1 MEAMATSMLRQ
12 DGSPASISGVLRT
25 VSSKLDLKSAARKI
39 EKKLPEDVASL
50 VRTATEGQVGQPFS
64 EASLDKARTVLN
76 GMVETAWKEMDD
88 KIIECKEY
96 EEQNRGTF
104 DQVVTDISRLVEQIS
119 DFQRL
124 ETEAID
130 GVSQMEAE
138 ILDVEAELAK
148 ESKVYKEIFAANN
161 AEMTIRQNDLDV
173 FTFILQFTQ
182 CADATS
188 LLQHNGHSKT
198 RICEMNNG
206 QRIIHFNNEGMQS
219 KFNRM
224 LTPSSRKQV
233 SKILGD
239 VEHEDAKRLSLLQ
252 IDQPMN
258 TQQLCHQRQ
267 LKPLSKAKMRLLLT
281 ERSHVRQ
288 HRQIAGSCMTS
299 SRSCGVITKT
309 KWMNCR

>member
-1 MEAMATSMLRQ
+1 MKWKALACITGTAIAVNQRSTVVERSSLSLDLDASEDLRSTVEAMASSMLRQ

-25 VSSKLDLKSAARKI
+25 VSAKLDIKSAARKI
-39 EKKLPEDVASL
+39 EKRLPEDVASL
-50 VRTATEGQVGQPFS
+50 VRTTTSGQASQPFS

-104 DQVVTDISRLVEQIS
+104 DQVTTDISRLVEQIS

-130 GVSQMEAE
+130 GIQQMETE

-161 AEMTIRQNDLDV
+161 AEMIIRQNDLDV
-173 FTFILQFTQ
+173 FTFILEFTQ

-188 LLQHNGHSKT
+188 LLQHSHSET
-198 RICEMNNG
+198 AHRICEMNNG
-206 QRIIHFNNEGMQS
+206 QREIHFENAGVQS
-219 KFNRM
+219 KFSRM
-224 LTPSSRKQV
+224 LTPHARKQV
-233 SKILGD
+233 SKILGQVD
-239 VEHEDAKRLSLLQ
+239 HEDAQRVSLLQ
-252 IDQPMN
+252 V
-258 TQQLCHQRQ
+258 
-267 LKPLSKAKMRLLLT
+267 S
-281 ERSHVRQ
+281 
-288 HRQIAGSCMTS
+288 
-299 SRSCGVITKT
+299 
-309 KWMNCR
+309 